1 MMYCQGY
8 GTVHQFYYMLKVAGL
23 VLRDDVML
31 MRGPPGFMATK
42 LVALTLSMLC
52 NVYYLF

>member
-31 MRGPPGFMATK
+31 IRGSPGFMATK
-42 LVALTLSMLC
+42 LVPLTLSMLC

>member
-8 GTVHQFYYMLKVAGL
+8 GNVHQFYYMLKVAVL

-31 MRGPPGFMATK
+31 LRASPGFMATK